1 MSDQD
6 SRNNRDNQD
15 NLDSEI
21 KDEFFTLL
29 KVPVVKRHLQSQID
43 IAKEI
48 FRVQIKNFF
57 MENPSKVIPF
67 PSTRSSEFE
76 FELKRI
82 ECIGGGFKWK
92 VFFNSDKH
100 LPSET
105 IMPYG
110 LIDLLVESPVD
121 AENTNQF
128 LNNVFNGYTYNVY
141 FIKAFS
147 DYIVGIVQRIENE
160 LRVAP
165 DDFMVFDTSQYT
177 DMPEQEKME
186 VFNWFLE
193 KYPAL
198 RKKVLFEFFV
208 NILPDSGEL
217 RQII

>member
-1 MSDQD
+1 MSDRD
-6 SRNNRDNQD
+6 NPDNRDSF
-15 NLDSEI
+15 DSEI
-21 KDEFFTLL
+21 EEDFFSLL
-29 KVPVVKRHLQSQID
+29 KVPIVKRHLQSQMD

-67 PSTRSSEFE
+67 PSAQSSEFE

-82 ECIGGGFKWK
+82 ACTGGGFKWK
-92 VFFNSDKH
+92 VLANSDKY

-105 IMPYG
+105 IMPYA
-110 LIDLLVESPVD
+110 LIDLLAKSPID
-121 AENTNQF
+121 AENTNQ
-128 LNNVFNGYTYNVY
+128 LLHNVINGYTYNVY
-141 FIKAFS
+141 FIKALS
-147 DYIVGIVQRIENE
+147 DYVVGIVQRISNE

-165 DDFMVFDTSQYT
+165 DNFMVFDTSQYT
-177 DMPEQEKME
+177 ELPENNKLE
-186 VFNWFLE
+186 VFNWYLE

-217 RQII
+217 RHII